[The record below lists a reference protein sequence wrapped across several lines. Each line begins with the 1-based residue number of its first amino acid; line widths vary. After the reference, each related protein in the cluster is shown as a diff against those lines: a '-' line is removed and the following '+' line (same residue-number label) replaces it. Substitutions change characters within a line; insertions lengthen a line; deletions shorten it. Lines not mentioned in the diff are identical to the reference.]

1 MALLIGTV
9 ISSVKCPEMPPP
21 HDENKKAIKNKK
33 DTIYIDPKDLSE
45 SITPDIDEGPF
56 YFDELRKSKK

>member
-1 MALLIGTV
+1 M
-9 ISSVKCPEMPPP
+9 KKKK
-21 HDENKKAIKNKK
+21 DENKKAIKNKK

-45 SITPDIDEGPF
+45 NITPDIDEGPF

>member
-1 MALLIGTV
+1 MSLKTLEK
-9 ISSVKCPEMPPP
+9 VKNKITS
-21 HDENKKAIKNKK
+21 NKKECESIK